1 MATFE
6 ECAAAAEA
14 VGWDVTSDEVAEA
27 MTRHG
32 SSSLDTLR
40 KCLEDRETVFDANGA
55 RGVELADQIDSL
67 RIAIAVRE
75 YREANG

>member
-14 VGWDVTSDEVAEA
+14 VGWDITSDEVDAV
-27 MTRHG
+27 MRFHG
-32 SSSLDTLR
+32 SATLDTLR
-40 KCLEDRETVFDANGA
+40 KCLEDRVAIFEANGA
-55 RGVELADQIDSL
+55 RGVDLAEQIDSL